1 MSKFLTPEEV
11 MVRRKRNKALL
22 YASIILGTIVISAF
36 VTILTN
42 QL

>member
-22 YASIILGTIVISAF
+22 YVSIILGTIVISAI

>member
-11 MVRRKRNKALL
+11 LVRRKRNKALL
-22 YASIILGTIVISAF
+22 YASIIVGTMILSAL